1 MKRYIKSTR
10 SNSQFKTVYVSQE
23 YVPDYGWEDIVVYD
37 DTSDA
42 SYSEAKQDVKD
53 YKDNGYN
60 ARIIKRKLN
69 NPEYVEPD
77 NNITYDEA
85 VEWVKTCP
93 YDVDEIYMANGK
105 NYVLQKGGKFS
116 SAVQVLIGEDDT
128 VRVRNV
134 SSNRTKQVRS
144 IDELEQEVNRIIDR

>member
-1 MKRYIKSTR
+1 MKRYIKSAR
-10 SNSQFKTVYVSQE
+10 SNPQFKTVYVSQE

-60 ARIIKRKLN
+60 ARVIKRKLN

-77 NNITYDEA
+77 NNITYNEA
-85 VEWVKTCP
+85 VEWVNNSP
-93 YDVDEIYMANGK
+93 YEVKELYSMDGK
-105 NYVLQKGGKFS
+105 NYILEKDGKFS
-116 SAVQVLIGEDDT
+116 SSVQIFIGEDDT

-134 SSNRTKQVRS
+134 SGNRTKQVRS
-144 IDELEQEVNRIIDR
+144 IEELEKEVSRIINR